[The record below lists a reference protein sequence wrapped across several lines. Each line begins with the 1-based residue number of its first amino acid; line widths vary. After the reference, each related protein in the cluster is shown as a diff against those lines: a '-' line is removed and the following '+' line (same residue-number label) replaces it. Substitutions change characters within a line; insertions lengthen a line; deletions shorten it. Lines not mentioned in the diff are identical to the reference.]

1 MARRFTDPE
10 ARKIMIEAG
19 LKPLV
24 PFTSSSTPWHS
35 KCIKCRR
42 EVNPTLNNVNSKGAR
57 CTFCSGNKVHLED
70 ALKIMKKAKLQ
81 PLEDFPGAKKAWKAK
96 CLVCDQEV
104 APTFSSVKR
113 GGGCKFCARK
123 KVGLSIK
130 TTNSEAIEIMKS
142 AGLKPLEPFKGSGT
156 PWKCRCMKCKRE
168 VTPRLSMVK
177 SKNSG
182 CAFCSG
188 RRVDSAE
195 AEKFFKKKGLSPL
208 IPYPGNKTPWR
219 SIHKKCGK
227 EVSPTYQ
234 AIADKGQGPCK
245 FCAGV
250 SVDPKDAE
258 ALFLSKNLKPL
269 EPYSGDSKKPWRS
282 IHIPCGNEVSPTY
295 NIIQRDES
303 IGCHFCSDQ
312 FVDPDEAFQFFI
324 SKDLQPLVPYP
335 GSSKPWKSI
344 HMTCGEVIQPR
355 FGHIKAGRIG
365 CPVCAQVVPI
375 TQDRAVKFFRY
386 NDLEPTGL
394 FPGPHKPWKS
404 IHTVCGREVSPRW
417 ASVQQGNSGCA
428 YCSGN
433 KVDMREVKDL
443 LHKLQLKPLMEYPG
457 GKEPWKCLHIP
468 CGEIV
473 YPRYNGLSRG
483 QGGCLNCGRNLVT
496 RDEGLKLLQKNKY
509 IPLSDFPGGSHPWK
523 VLHKTCGTNQEIFA
537 TYLRQ
542 GGKGCSTCSQTKPI
556 TAEQAIKL
564 FKSLGFKPM
573 EPFKNARTPLK
584 SIHRVCGKEVRPTYS
599 SLRDGRG
606 CKYCSVGGINLSQ
619 PGFLYLMTHSE
630 LGAHK
635 VGIGGFESLTNRIG
649 QHKKHGWELYKSI
662 DFDTSELAF
671 EVEQQIL
678 NWIRTDLGLPKHLVI
693 EQMPQGGHTETV
705 DASEIDLPTIWA
717 KVEELSNLKD

>member
-1 MARRFTDPE
+1 MARRFTDSE

-24 PFTSSSTPWHS
+24 PFTSSSTPWNS

-42 EVNPTLNNVNSKGAR
+42 EVKPTLNNVYSKGAR

-81 PLEDFPGAKKAWKAK
+81 PLDDFPGAKKAWKAK

-130 TTNSEAIEIMKS
+130 TPDSEAIEIMKS
-142 AGLKPLEPFKGSGT
+142 AGLKPLEPFKSSGT

-188 RRVDSAE
+188 RRVDGAE
-195 AEKFFKKKGLSPL
+195 AEKLFKKKGLSPL

-219 SIHKKCGK
+219 SIHRKCGK

-282 IHIPCGNEVSPTY
+282 IHIPCGKEVSPNY
-295 NIIQRDES
+295 NIIQQEES
-303 IGCHFCSDQ
+303 MGCKFCSDQ
-312 FVDPDEAFQFFI
+312 FVDPDEAFQFMVAKGF
-324 SKDLQPLVPYP
+324 QPKAPYP
-335 GSSKPWKSI
+335 GSNKGWDSI
-344 HMTCGEVIQPR
+344 HLICGSEVRPS
-355 FGHIKAGRIG
+355 FGKIKSGRVG
-365 CPVCAQVVPI
+365 CPVCSGNLRI
-375 TQDRAVKFFRY
+375 TQERAFEFFRTKG
-386 NDLEPTGL
+386 LEPQEA
-394 FPGPHKPWKS
+394 FQGPHHPWKS
-404 IHTVCGREVSPRW
+404 IHTECGKLVSPRW

-433 KVDMREVKDL
+433 KVDMKDAKAL
-443 LHKLQLKPLMEYPG
+443 LKKLGLKPLEAYPG
-457 GKEPWKCLHIP
+457 SSVPWKCIHLK
-468 CGEIV
+468 CGTEV
-473 YPRYNGLSRG
+473 SPAYAALRSG
-483 QGGCLNCGRNLVT
+483 QGPCAVCGKNMVT
-496 RDEGLKLLQKNKY
+496 KKEALELLAKNNYK
-509 IPLSDFPGGSHPWK
+509 PLEDFPGGSKPWSC
-523 VLHKTCGTNQEIFA
+523 VHEACGTTVNVTA
-537 TYLRQ
+537 TYLRS
-542 GGKGCSTCSQTKPI
+542 GGKGCSFCAGTKPI
-556 TAEQAIKL
+556 TAAQAVKQ
-564 FKSLGFKPM
+564 FKFRGYKPL
-573 EPFKNARTPLK
+573 EPFVNARSPISAVHT
-584 SIHRVCGKEVRPTYS
+584 VCGNKVLVSWSLIRSGGNCRYCMGWRNLLAPAYVYLITSKDMNSHKIGVSSVDASDNRVERHLKNGWTTYAQIELETGDDAYDLES
-599 SLRDGRG
+599 KVLDWLRSD
-606 CKYCSVGGINLSQ
+606 LQ
-619 PGFLYLMTHSE
+619 LPAYLVPE
-630 LGAHK
+630 L
-635 VGIGGFESLTNRIG
+635 
-649 QHKKHGWELYKSI
+649 
-662 DFDTSELAF
+662 
-671 EVEQQIL
+671 
-678 NWIRTDLGLPKHLVI
+678 
-693 EQMPQGGHTETV
+693 MPQGGYTETV

-717 KVEELSNLKD
+717 KVEELSKVRKF